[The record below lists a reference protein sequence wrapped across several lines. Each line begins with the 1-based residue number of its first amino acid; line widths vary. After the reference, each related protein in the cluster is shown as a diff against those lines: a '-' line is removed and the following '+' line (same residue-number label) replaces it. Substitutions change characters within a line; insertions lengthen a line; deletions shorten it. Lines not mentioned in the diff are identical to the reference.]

1 MAAAHPAWR
10 ARGVELC
17 LPSDWLRKQPS
28 QGCLGCRL
36 PRRGLGRT
44 QLSLV
49 LKTTSAAEGTVAISR
64 AHVQAAS
71 DSNGICHP
79 RMSLAASGWPV
90 GQAECTGVPAS
101 GTTPTK
107 GGGIGADA
115 QRAACGGQCPARAS
129 VSKGPRLNWPQ

>member
-1 MAAAHPAWR
+1 M
-10 ARGVELC
+10 
-17 LPSDWLRKQPS
+17 
-28 QGCLGCRL
+28 
-36 PRRGLGRT
+36 
-44 QLSLV
+44 
-49 LKTTSAAEGTVAISR
+49 LKATSAAEGTVAISR

-107 GGGIGADA
+107 GGGIGGETPSVPPVGGSA
-115 QRAACGGQCPARAS
+115 QRVRVCQRVLS
-129 VSKGPRLNWPQ
+129 